1 MLILSDGTG
10 ENESETAYNAR
21 IDADTVRLKTTIE
34 EYVGDCVTLTRE
46 NPMKNIDTASDS
58 IAIPIFGAS
67 WTETVDVTDPI
78 TGEKIGEVPAG
89 NFEEVETCL
98 KAMFERSFVT
108 RKIVFNPATPFG
120 NGYVVLC
127 DVYIGDWNSGNPDN
141 FRLLRRD
148 FHRIKSGVK
157 YTHWK

>member
-1 MLILSDGTG
+1 MDPSLFSIENCATNSYSSDYDRVGSWAVHHGLPMLILSDGTG

-58 IAIPIFGAS
+58 IARPIFGAS

-89 NFEEVETCL
+89 NFEERNL
-98 KAMFERSFVT
+98 PKAMFERS
-108 RKIVFNPATPFG
+108 PG
-120 NGYVVLC
+120 NC
-127 DVYIGDWNSGNPDN
+127 I
-141 FRLLRRD
+141 
-148 FHRIKSGVK
+148 
-157 YTHWK
+157 